1 MKSHK
6 FIPGPVVSGYVY
18 LVANLAVPV
27 QISVGAK
34 IFFFFFFFLHLA
46 KISTKPKVE
55 FRDMRTFYN

>member
-6 FIPGPVVSGYVY
+6 FITGPVVSGYVY

-34 IFFFFFFFLHLA
+34 IFSLHLA

>member
-6 FIPGPVVSGYVY
+6 FITGPVVSGYVY

-34 IFFFFFFFLHLA
+34 IFFFFFLHLA